1 MKSTISTE
9 KIREELYKLLEN
21 TIIEM
26 DNKLSVDEL
35 DIQSIHRLTSQ
46 RVIIK
51 RILLIIN
58 TLEQEEE

>member
-51 RILLIIN
+51 RILLLIN

>member
-51 RILLIIN
+51 RILLTIN